1 MPGGSHSYSA
11 RFSVPFEYE
20 VCFTRNVFAPD
31 NRALVDA
38 LGGRERKRQRCLV
51 VLDSGLVAA
60 WPGLP
65 ASIATYAAAH
75 AAELELVGAPL
86 VVPGGEEAKNDLA
99 HVVRVQRALADG
111 GIDRHA
117 FCLIAGGGAVLDMAG
132 FAAAT
137 CHRGVRVVRLPT
149 TVLGQNDSGVGV
161 KNGVNAFG
169 FKNFVGS
176 FAPPFAVINDFD
188 FLSTLSRRDR
198 IAGMAEAVKV
208 ALVRDR
214 AFFEWLCAHA
224 RELAA
229 LEPEPTAYMVERCA
243 RLHVEHICSSG
254 DPFEFGSA
262 RPLDFGHWAAHKLE
276 GLTQHRL
283 RHGEAVGIG
292 LALDTRYS
300 FLAGLLAE
308 AEAAMI
314 HRLLLDLGFNLYD
327 RAFELSDAAGQPRV
341 LEGLREF
348 QEHLGGE
355 LTVSLLRAPG
365 QAIDVHHMDPVLIQR
380 CIAWLAEQS
389 RSVA

>member
-1 MPGGSHSYSA
+1 MPGASHSYSA

-20 VCFTRNVFAPD
+20 VHFTRDVFAPN
-31 NRALVDA
+31 NRVLVDA
-38 LGGRERKRQRCLV
+38 LGRRERKRQRFLA

-60 WPGLP
+60 WPGLE
-65 ASIATYAAAH
+65 ASIASYAAAH
-75 AAELELVGAPL
+75 EAELELVGSPV
-86 VVPGGEEAKNDLA
+86 VVPGGEDAKNDLA

-176 FAPPFAVINDFD
+176 FAPPFAVVNDLA
-188 FLSTLSRRDR
+188 FLTTLSRRDR

-224 RELAA
+224 GELAA
-229 LEPEPTAYMVERCA
+229 LEPEATACMVERCA
-243 RLHVEHICSSG
+243 RLHVEHICTSG

-300 FLAGLLAE
+300 CEAGLLGE

-327 RAFELSDAAGQPRV
+327 RAFELLDPSGQPRV

-365 QAIDVHHMDPVLIQR
+365 QAVDVHHMDPVLIQR

-389 RSVA
+389 RSLA